1 MATLRN
7 LGAARDAL
15 GLDLVALQS
24 RTGFYWSYARNLERG
39 RTSDGADTIW
49 GRLANPAQPWL
60 GPAMIASSYRNAA
73 QYAELFDT
81 RLAVE
86 LMLHASRAY
95 LDAGAAFG
103 LFLAAGAM
111 SDDALRQAGGPRE
124 LRNLTR
130 PDAAVQFTSQAADDP
145 VQQAYLLLAVVARPV
160 LREQFPGEPE
170 VVLRRLS
177 SYGLEPVGAEGIPL
191 DQYLDIARLM
201 LENPVTA
208 RDPGAMLPEDLAR
221 EMAIRL
227 AAIGRAHAAALH
239 ANRRNDHLWR
249 SAAAPVNIVDLE
261 QTALFGLCAGPDS
274 RRSRQVLG
282 QVADLVAD
290 DEFAQVTSLTAEQTA
305 EVMPSMTDRAAEILR
320 PPDRERRPGFGDDRP
335 FRDRPPGDYP
345 DDSDG
350 R

>member
-7 LGAARDAL
+7 LGAVRDAL
-15 GLDLVALQS
+15 GLDLAALQS
-24 RTGFYWSYARNLERG
+24 RAGFYRTYARNLERG
-39 RTSDGADTIW
+39 RTRAGADTIW

-81 RLAVE
+81 SLAIE

-111 SDDALRQAGGPRE
+111 SDDALRQAGGLRE
-124 LRNLTR
+124 LRNLTG
-130 PDAAVQFTSQAADDP
+130 PDADVQFTSPAADHP
-145 VQQAYLLLAVVARPV
+145 MQQAYLLLAVAARPA

-177 SYGLEPVGAEGIPL
+177 AYGLEPVGAQGIPL

-201 LENPVTA
+201 LEDPVTA
-208 RDPGAMLPEDLAR
+208 RDPEDRLPDDLAG
-221 EMAIRL
+221 EMASRL
-227 AAIGRAHAAALH
+227 AVIGRAHAAALH
-239 ANRRNDHLWR
+239 ANRRNEHLWR

-261 QTALFGLCAGPDS
+261 QTALFGLVAGPES

-305 EVMPSMTDRAAEILR
+305 KVMPSMTDRAAEILR
-320 PPDRERRPGFGDDRP
+320 PTDRERRPGFGDDRP
-335 FRDRPPGDYP
+335 FRDRRPGDYP